1 MKRTRCTN
9 YTQCSLKKSRPDRER
24 REVPDTRGMISLKI
38 DNIPYQT
45 DVSDIK
51 KIFSEWGEVGDLYIP
66 RNYDTGKPRGFAF
79 VRYCKIADA
88 ERALLCAHGKMLN
101 GRDMRVVRA
110 NSEPRRRCIKE
121 SRNTARD
128 ACASASKEN
137 VAAEQTTMW
146 QNNVKSTEP
155 EPMECE
161 EEYDEFEMDL
171 VFGER
176 RDVMSH
182 SHNNEEKKIESIDE
196 SQAINE
202 KTITTIMTESDDRRK
217 STRRRQKP
225 DRLEYVA
232 LGKQKDC

>member
-1 MKRTRCTN
+1 M
-9 YTQCSLKKSRPDRER
+9 
-24 REVPDTRGMISLKI
+24 KI

-51 KIFSEWGEVGDLYIP
+51 KIFSEWGEVGDVYIP

-128 ACASASKEN
+128 ACASASK
-137 VAAEQTTMW
+137 QTTMCACCSRTD
-146 QNNVKSTEP
+146 NNVAE
-155 EPMECE
+155 
-161 EEYDEFEMDL
+161 
-171 VFGER
+171 
-176 RDVMSH
+176 
-182 SHNNEEKKIESIDE
+182 
-196 SQAINE
+196 
-202 KTITTIMTESDDRRK
+202 
-217 STRRRQKP
+217 
-225 DRLEYVA
+225 
-232 LGKQKDC
+232 